1 MHVADV
7 HQQVGEEDS
16 VHHLIDI
23 VRVRP
28 DQQDGI
34 FRAIWHGV
42 KAMGYP
48 WLDLMRP
55 VFSGIDRRGYR
66 PPLNGGYFALEDLES
81 LRLIEMEVERRCL
94 NFSSVDVTWKQVG
107 YPSKVSTYL
116 RMTFALFAEGVVVFV
131 RCSYQNSGS
140 RSVKGFEGVLLALL
154 ALRLTLHLSRDVA
167 PRTPK

>member
-28 DQQDGI
+28 DQQDSI
-34 FRAIWHGV
+34 FRTIWYGV
-42 KAMGYP
+42 KAMRYP

-66 PPLNGGYFALEDLES
+66 PSLNDGYLALEDLES
-81 LRLIEMEVERRCL
+81 LRLIEMKVGRRCL
-94 NFSSVDVTWKQVG
+94 NFLSVDVTWK
-107 YPSKVSTYL
+107 
-116 RMTFALFAEGVVVFV
+116 
-131 RCSYQNSGS
+131 
-140 RSVKGFEGVLLALL
+140 
-154 ALRLTLHLSRDVA
+154 RDGIFI
-167 PRTPK
+167 